1 MGYKE
6 GRQALSFAVSGSHL
20 STASSTMS
28 ISFRSSF
35 GGSSRHG
42 SSSVRLVRSGGG
54 ASRSQSLYGAG
65 MGTRIASVSAGSG
78 LGSALGS
85 GSFSF
90 SSSTSSAG
98 GFNEK
103 TTMQNLNERLA
114 SYLDRVRS
122 LETSNSKMELEIR
135 QILEK
140 AGPAV
145 RDWSVYWG
153 TIKDFRDQITD
164 LILDNSRL
172 MLQIDNSKLAAEDF
186 KTKFEGELG
195 IRMAVDGDING
206 LRTVLD
212 DMTLEKSQLEM
223 QIEGLKEELIYIRK
237 NHEEELRG
245 LRGQI
250 SGNVTV
256 DVTTEQ
262 SPDLSKMLEEMRQ
275 QYDDI
280 TKKNKSEAE
289 EWYRQ
294 QCVTVQQEFAV
305 NTEALQAEKSQLV
318 QLRHTVQGLD
328 MELQTQ
334 LSMIGSLNA
343 TLKDTELRCSEEY
356 NRVQL
361 TINKLEAELVEIRLK
376 VDQHVKDY
384 ADLLDIKSRLE
395 MEIATYR
402 RLLEGGSGHIT
413 TTQTTKDLGKK
424 IVVTEEIR
432 EPVITKRV
440 KTVVEETIN
449 GQVVSS
455 RTEEINVN

>member
-1 MGYKE
+1 
-6 GRQALSFAVSGSHL
+6 
-20 STASSTMS
+20 MS

-145 RDWSVYWG
+145 RDWSVHWG

-186 KTKFEGELG
+186 KTKFEAELG

-402 RLLEGGSGHIT
+402 RLLEGGSGQVT
-413 TTQTTKDLGKK
+413 TTQTTKDISKK

-440 KTVVEETIN
+440 KTVVEESIN

-455 RTEEINVN
+455 HTEEVDVN

>member
-1 MGYKE
+1 MSM
-6 GRQALSFAVSGSHL
+6 SFK
-20 STASSTMS
+20 
-28 ISFRSSF
+28 SSF

-42 SSSVRLVRSGGG
+42 SSSVRLVRSSGG
-54 ASRSQSLYGAG
+54 ASRAQSLYSVG
-65 MGTRIASVSAGSG
+65 MGTRIASVSPSSG

-85 GSFSF
+85 GSGSF
-90 SSSTSSAG
+90 SISSSSSSAG

-103 TTMQNLNERLA
+103 TTMQNLNERLS
-114 SYLDRVRS
+114 SYLDRVHS

-135 QILEK
+135 QLLEK
-140 AGPAV
+140 ATPAV

-153 TIKDFRDQITD
+153 TIKDIRDQIND

-186 KTKFEGELG
+186 KTKFEAELG
-195 IRMAVDGDING
+195 IRMAVEGDING

-256 DVTTEQ
+256 DVTAEQ

-275 QYDDI
+275 LYDDI

-294 QCVTVQQEFAV
+294 QCATVQQEFVV
-305 NTEALQAEKSQLV
+305 NTEALQAEKSQVV
-318 QLRHTVQGLD
+318 QLRHTLQGLD

-334 LSMIGSLNA
+334 LSMNASLNA
-343 TLKDTELRCSEEY
+343 TLKDTEVRYSEEY
-356 NRVQL
+356 NRIQL
-361 TINKLEAELVEIRLK
+361 TINKLEAELVEMRLK
-376 VDQHVKDY
+376 IDQHVKDY

-395 MEIATYR
+395 MEISTYR
-402 RLLEGGSGHIT
+402 RLLEGGSGQVTSTRRTNDI
-413 TTQTTKDLGKK
+413 GK

-440 KTVVEETIN
+440 KTVVEESIN

-455 RTEEINVN
+455 HTEEIDVN